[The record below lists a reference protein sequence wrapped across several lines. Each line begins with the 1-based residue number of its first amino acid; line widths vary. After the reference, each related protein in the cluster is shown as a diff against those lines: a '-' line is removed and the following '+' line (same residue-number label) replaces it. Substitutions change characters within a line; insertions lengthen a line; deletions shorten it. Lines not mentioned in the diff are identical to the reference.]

1 MGNKKF
7 KSTCPL
13 INKRKLKNEKV
24 VEGNI
29 TAFGL
34 LKYKNKE
41 FILTGFYCAGF
52 SSSKIEIYDSLNL
65 EKVANIRNIDSNYV
79 RYIGQ
84 LKDNYFTAAC
94 MKNISI
100 YLFYEEKNNKEN
112 ISVYNIKLVQK
123 IINIDNYYYLSLLKA
138 ILFDRNLYRE
148 NDIYEIEKKE
158 NEKIVNKN
166 YKTNITIGDELI
178 ISSSGGIF
186 LFNKKNEEDR
196 KQNIDEIKEDID
208 IDTSLEKWK
217 KNPFE
222 YKKNLT
228 NSIYVYDMIQI
239 NYKYLAGTID
249 DYLCLISME
258 TYEIITKFKVKVSK
272 NCDSIMFMLNDDIL
286 CMGGDDSITLISI
299 KNFEIL
305 SETIIKSQQ
314 LITEICILP
323 DFNILIGMKNYKDN
337 KEYFYQYKYIYSY
350 NKSKKKMEYY
360 IAKGTTKLLT
370 RNNSNIM
377 MRCLMEDRLATILD
391 LKIIQIW
398 E

>member
-13 INKRKLKNEKV
+13 INKRKLRNEKV

-34 LKYKNKE
+34 LRYKNKE
-41 FILTGFYCAGF
+41 FILTGLYCAGF
-52 SSSKIEIYDSLNL
+52 NNSKIEIYDSLNL
-65 EKVANIRNIDSNYV
+65 EKVANIRNMDSNYV

-100 YLFYEEKNNKEN
+100 FLFYEEKNNKEN
-112 ISVYNIKLVQK
+112 ISVHNIKLVQN
-123 IINIDNYYYLSLLKA
+123 IVNIDNYNNLQLLKA
-138 ILFDRNLYRE
+138 IIFDRKLYRE
-148 NDIYEIEKKE
+148 NDPYEIEKKE
-158 NEKIVNKN
+158 NEKITNKN
-166 YKTNITIGDELI
+166 YKRNITIEDEII
-178 ISSSGGIF
+178 ISSSRGIF
-186 LFNKKNEEDR
+186 LFNKKNEEDS

-208 IDTSLEKWK
+208 IDSLLEKWK
-217 KNPFE
+217 KYPFE

-228 NSIYVYDMIQI
+228 NSVYVYDMIQI

-249 DYLCLISME
+249 EYLCLISME
-258 TYEIITKFKVKVSK
+258 TYEIITKFKVKISR

-286 CMGGDDSITLISI
+286 CLGGDDSITLISI

-305 SETIIKSQQ
+305 SETLIKSQQ

-337 KEYFYQYKYIYSY
+337 KEYFYQYKYNYSY

-360 IAKGTTKLLT
+360 ITKGTTKLLT
-370 RNNSNIM
+370 KNNSNIM

>member
-1 MGNKKF
+1 
-7 KSTCPL
+7 
-13 INKRKLKNEKV
+13 
-24 VEGNI
+24 
-29 TAFGL
+29 
-34 LKYKNKE
+34 
-41 FILTGFYCAGF
+41 
-52 SSSKIEIYDSLNL
+52 
-65 EKVANIRNIDSNYV
+65 
-79 RYIGQ
+79 
-84 LKDNYFTAAC
+84 